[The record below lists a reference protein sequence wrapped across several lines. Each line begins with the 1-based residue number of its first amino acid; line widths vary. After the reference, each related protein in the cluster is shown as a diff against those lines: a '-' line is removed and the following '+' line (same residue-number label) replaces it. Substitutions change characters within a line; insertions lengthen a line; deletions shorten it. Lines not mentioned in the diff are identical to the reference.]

1 MGELMGAGMFD
12 FPDDGINGAGGAGG
26 AVPQNPL
33 ADLIG
38 NHELHELH
46 GGAPGSVGGLTDGLG
61 GVGEGGGFT
70 GGGSGLTV
78 EYGGREYYVD
88 ELNSHDP
95 NAHDPNRAPGQRNGD
110 NSGAHAGARPES
122 QSSASPGSNSSADPG
137 AGPGARSWHGSGGVE
152 ESVTIADDQGMSIL
166 SDTDGDGKVDYVSSV
181 SYDGRWSAWR
191 WIETGEAEG
200 ASERKNR
207 NTPDTGNNQWQADAW
222 KCVDRGEWG

>member
-1 MGELMGAGMFD
+1 MGDLMDMGMFD
-12 FPDDGINGAGGAGG
+12 FPDDGIT
-26 AVPQNPL
+26 PQNPL

-38 NHELHELH
+38 AHELHELH
-46 GGAPGSVGGLTDGLG
+46 GGAPGNPGSLGGLG
-61 GVGEGGGFT
+61 GLGGGL
-70 GGGSGLTV
+70 GSGLTV

-95 NAHDPNRAPGQRNGD
+95 NAHDPNRAPGQRGGAH
-110 NSGAHAGARPES
+110 SGAHTESHFGAS
-122 QSSASPGSNSSADPG
+122 QGSNSSADPS
-137 AGPGARSWHGSGGVE
+137 AGPGASPGSDPGARAWYGSGGVE

-181 SYDGRWSAWR
+181 SYDGQWSAWR

-200 ASERKNR
+200 ASQRKNDD
-207 NTPDTGNNQWQADAW
+207 TPDPGKGRWQTDAW

>member
-1 MGELMGAGMFD
+1 MGELMEMGMFD

-38 NHELHELH
+38 SHELHELH
-46 GGAPGSVGGLTDGLG
+46 GGAPGTVGGLTDGLG
-61 GVGEGGGFT
+61 
-70 GGGSGLTV
+70 GLTV

-95 NAHDPNRAPGQRNGD
+95 NAHDPNRAPGQHN
-110 NSGAHAGARPES
+110 AAGADGTNS
-122 QSSASPGSNSSADPG
+122 SNSRAN
-137 AGPGARSWHGSGGVE
+137 SWHGSGGVE

-181 SYDGRWSAWR
+181 SYDGQWSAWR

-200 ASERKNR
+200 VSERKNR

>member
-1 MGELMGAGMFD
+1 MGDLMDMGMFD
-12 FPDDGINGAGGAGG
+12 FPDDGIT
-26 AVPQNPL
+26 PQNPL

-38 NHELHELH
+38 AHELHELH
-46 GGAPGSVGGLTDGLG
+46 GGAPGTVGGLTDGLG
-61 GVGEGGGFT
+61 
-70 GGGSGLTV
+70 GLTV

-88 ELNSHDP
+88 ELNS
-95 NAHDPNRAPGQRNGD
+95 HDPNRAPGQRNGD

-181 SYDGRWSAWR
+181 SYDGQWSAWR

-200 ASERKNR
+200 ASQRKNDD
-207 NTPDTGNNQWQADAW
+207 TPDPGKGRWQTDAW

>member
-12 FPDDGINGAGGAGG
+12 FPDDGLNGAGGAGG

-38 NHELHELH
+38 SHELHELH
-46 GGAPGSVGGLTDGLG
+46 GGAPGTVGGLTDGLG
-61 GVGEGGGFT
+61 
-70 GGGSGLTV
+70 GLTV

-95 NAHDPNRAPGQRNGD
+95 NAHDPNRAPGQ
-110 NSGAHAGARPES
+110 HAGQHNAAGADGTIS
-122 QSSASPGSNSSADPG
+122 SNSRAN
-137 AGPGARSWHGSGGVE
+137 SWHGSGGVE

-181 SYDGRWSAWR
+181 SYDGQWSAWR

>member
-1 MGELMGAGMFD
+1 MGELMDMGMFD
-12 FPDDGINGAGGAGG
+12 FPDDGFNGVGGVGG

-38 NHELHELH
+38 SHELHELH
-46 GGAPGSVGGLTDGLG
+46 GGAPGNPGSLGGLG
-61 GVGEGGGFT
+61 GGL
-70 GGGSGLTV
+70 GSGLTV

-95 NAHDPNRAPGQRNGD
+95 NAHDPNRAPGQ
-110 NSGAHAGARPES
+110 HAGQNNA
-122 QSSASPGSNSSADPG
+122 AGADGTNSTNSRAN
-137 AGPGARSWHGSGGVE
+137 SWHGSGGVE

-181 SYDGRWSAWR
+181 SYDGQWSAWR
-191 WIETGEAEG
+191 WIEAGEAEG
-200 ASERKNR
+200 AHIRKSS
-207 NTPDTGNNQWQADAW
+207 NTPDTGHGRWQTDAW

>member
-1 MGELMGAGMFD
+1 MGDLMDMGMFD
-12 FPDDGINGAGGAGG
+12 FPDDGIT
-26 AVPQNPL
+26 PQNPL

-38 NHELHELH
+38 AHELHELH
-46 GGAPGSVGGLTDGLG
+46 GGAPGTVGGLTDGLG
-61 GVGEGGGFT
+61 
-70 GGGSGLTV
+70 GLTV

-88 ELNSHDP
+88 ELNS
-95 NAHDPNRAPGQRNGD
+95 HDPNRAPGQRNGD

-181 SYDGRWSAWR
+181 SYDGQWSAWR

>member
-1 MGELMGAGMFD
+1 MGELMEMGMFD

-38 NHELHELH
+38 SHELHELH
-46 GGAPGSVGGLTDGLG
+46 GGAPGTVGGLTDGLG
-61 GVGEGGGFT
+61 
-70 GGGSGLTV
+70 GLTV

-95 NAHDPNRAPGQRNGD
+95 NAHDPNRAPGQHNAAGADGTNSTNTRA
-110 NSGAHAGARPES
+110 NSG
-122 QSSASPGSNSSADPG
+122 
-137 AGPGARSWHGSGGVE
+137 HGSGGVE

-181 SYDGRWSAWR
+181 SYDGQWSAWR

-200 ASERKNR
+200 ASQRKNT
-207 NTPDTGNNQWQADAW
+207 NTPDPGNNQWQADAW

>member
-1 MGELMGAGMFD
+1 MGELMEMGMFD

-38 NHELHELH
+38 SHELHELH
-46 GGAPGSVGGLTDGLG
+46 GGAPGTVGGLTDGLG
-61 GVGEGGGFT
+61 
-70 GGGSGLTV
+70 GLTV

-95 NAHDPNRAPGQRNGD
+95 NAHDPNRAPGQHN
-110 NSGAHAGARPES
+110 AAGADS
-122 QSSASPGSNSSADPG
+122 TNSTNTRAN
-137 AGPGARSWHGSGGVE
+137 SWHGSGGVE

-181 SYDGRWSAWR
+181 SYDGQWSAWR

-200 ASERKNR
+200 ASQRKNT
-207 NTPDTGNNQWQADAW
+207 NTPDPGNNQWQADAW

>member
-1 MGELMGAGMFD
+1 MGELMDMGMFD
-12 FPDDGINGAGGAGG
+12 FPDDGFNGVGGAGG

-38 NHELHELH
+38 SHELHELH
-46 GGAPGSVGGLTDGLG
+46 GGAPGNPGSLGGLG
-61 GVGEGGGFT
+61 GLGGGL
-70 GGGSGLTV
+70 GSGLTV

-95 NAHDPNRAPGQRNGD
+95 NAHDPNRAPGQ
-110 NSGAHAGARPES
+110 HAGQNNA
-122 QSSASPGSNSSADPG
+122 AGADATNSTNSRAN
-137 AGPGARSWHGSGGVE
+137 SWHGSGGVE

-181 SYDGRWSAWR
+181 SYDGQWSAWR
-191 WIETGEAEG
+191 WMETGEAEG
-200 ASERKNR
+200 ASQRKNS
-207 NTPDTGNNQWQADAW
+207 NTPDTGKGRWQTDAW

>member
-1 MGELMGAGMFD
+1 MGDLMDMGMFA
-12 FPDDGINGAGGAGG
+12 FPDDGINGAGSAGG

-38 NHELHELH
+38 SHELH
-46 GGAPGSVGGLTDGLG
+46 GGAAGTVGGLADGLG
-61 GVGEGGGFT
+61 
-70 GGGSGLTV
+70 GLTV

-88 ELNSHDP
+88 ELNSHAP
-95 NAHDPNRAPGQRNGD
+95 NAHDPNRAPGQRGGAH
-110 NSGAHAGARPES
+110 SGAHTESHFGAS
-122 QSSASPGSNSSADPG
+122 QGSNSSADPS
-137 AGPGARSWHGSGGVE
+137 AGPGASPGSDPGARAWYGSGGVE

-181 SYDGRWSAWR
+181 SYDGQWSAWR

-200 ASERKNR
+200 ASQRKNDD
-207 NTPDTGNNQWQADAW
+207 TPDPGKGRWQTDAW

>member
-1 MGELMGAGMFD
+1 MGGLMGAGMFD
-12 FPDDGINGAGGAGG
+12 FPDDGLNGAGGAGG

-38 NHELHELH
+38 SHELHELH
-46 GGAPGSVGGLTDGLG
+46 GGAPGTVGGLTDGLG
-61 GVGEGGGFT
+61 
-70 GGGSGLTV
+70 GLTV

-95 NAHDPNRAPGQRNGD
+95 NAHDPNRAPGQYAGRHN
-110 NSGAHAGARPES
+110 AAGAD
-122 QSSASPGSNSSADPG
+122 GTNSINSRAN
-137 AGPGARSWHGSGGVE
+137 SWHGSGGVE

-166 SDTDGDGKVDYVSSV
+166 SDTDGDGRVDYVSSV
-181 SYDGRWSAWR
+181 SYDGQWSAWR
-191 WIETGEAEG
+191 WIESGEAEG
-200 ASERKNR
+200 ASQRKNS

>member
-1 MGELMGAGMFD
+1 MGELMNMGVFD

-38 NHELHELH
+38 SHELHELH
-46 GGAPGSVGGLTDGLG
+46 GGAPGTVGGLTDGLG
-61 GVGEGGGFT
+61 
-70 GGGSGLTV
+70 GLTV

-88 ELNSHDP
+88 ELNS
-95 NAHDPNRAPGQRNGD
+95 HDPNRAPGQRNGD

-122 QSSASPGSNSSADPG
+122 QFSASPGSNSSADPG

-200 ASERKNR
+200 ASERKNS

>member
-1 MGELMGAGMFD
+1 MGELMDMGMFD
-12 FPDDGINGAGGAGG
+12 FPDDGIT
-26 AVPQNPL
+26 PQNPL

-38 NHELHELH
+38 AHELHELH
-46 GGAPGSVGGLTDGLG
+46 GGAPGNPGNPGGLG
-61 GVGEGGGFT
+61 GLGGGL
-70 GGGSGLTV
+70 GSGLTV

-88 ELNSHDP
+88 ELNSRDP
-95 NAHDPNRAPGQRNGD
+95 NAHDPNRAPGQR
-110 NSGAHAGARPES
+110 SGAHSGTHPES
-122 QSSASPGSNSSADPG
+122 HSGATPGSNSSVDPG
-137 AGPGARSWHGSGGVE
+137 ANPSAGPGSDPGARAWYGSGGVE

-200 ASERKNR
+200 VSERKNS
-207 NTPDTGNNQWQADAW
+207 NTPDPGKGRWQTDAW

>member
-1 MGELMGAGMFD
+1 MGELMDMGMFD
-12 FPDDGINGAGGAGG
+12 FPDDGIT
-26 AVPQNPL
+26 PQNPL

-46 GGAPGSVGGLTDGLG
+46 GGAPGNPGGLG
-61 GVGEGGGFT
+61 GLGGGL
-70 GGGSGLTV
+70 GSGLTV

-88 ELNSHDP
+88 ELNSHEP
-95 NAHDPNRAPGQRNGD
+95 NAHDPNRAPGQR
-110 NSGAHAGARPES
+110 SGAHSGTHPES
-122 QSSASPGSNSSADPG
+122 HSGASPGSNSSVDPG
-137 AGPGARSWHGSGGVE
+137 ANPSAGPGSDPGARAWYGSGGVE

-200 ASERKNR
+200 ASERKNS
-207 NTPDTGNNQWQADAW
+207 NTPDPGKGRWQTDAW

>member
-1 MGELMGAGMFD
+1 MGELMDMGMFD
-12 FPDDGINGAGGAGG
+12 FPDDGLT
-26 AVPQNPL
+26 PQNPL

-38 NHELHELH
+38 AHELHELH
-46 GGAPGSVGGLTDGLG
+46 GGAPGNPGSLGDLGGLG
-61 GVGEGGGFT
+61 G
-70 GGGSGLTV
+70 GLTV

-95 NAHDPNRAPGQRNGD
+95 NAHDPNRAPGQRGGAH
-110 NSGAHAGARPES
+110 SGAYPES
-122 QSSASPGSNSSADPG
+122 HSGADPG
-137 AGPGARSWHGSGGVE
+137 ADPGARAWYGSGGVE

-181 SYDGRWSAWR
+181 SYDGQWSAWR

-200 ASERKNR
+200 ASQRKNDD
-207 NTPDTGNNQWQADAW
+207 TPDPGKGRWQTDAW

>member
-1 MGELMGAGMFD
+1 MGELMEMGMFD
-12 FPDDGINGAGGAGG
+12 FPDDVINGAGSAGG

-38 NHELHELH
+38 SHELH
-46 GGAPGSVGGLTDGLG
+46 GGAAGTVGGLADGLG
-61 GVGEGGGFT
+61 
-70 GGGSGLTV
+70 GLTV

-95 NAHDPNRAPGQRNGD
+95 NAHDPNRAPVQRNGD

>member
-12 FPDDGINGAGGAGG
+12 FPDDGLNGAGGAGG

-38 NHELHELH
+38 SYELHELH
-46 GGAPGSVGGLTDGLG
+46 GGAPGTVGGLTDGLG
-61 GVGEGGGFT
+61 
-70 GGGSGLTV
+70 GLTV

-95 NAHDPNRAPGQRNGD
+95 NAHDPNRAPGQ
-110 NSGAHAGARPES
+110 HAGQNNAAGADGT
-122 QSSASPGSNSSADPG
+122 SSSNSRAN
-137 AGPGARSWHGSGGVE
+137 SWHGSGGVE

-181 SYDGRWSAWR
+181 SYDGQWSAWR

-200 ASERKNR
+200 ASQRKNS

>member
-1 MGELMGAGMFD
+1 MGELMDMGMFD
-12 FPDDGINGAGGAGG
+12 FPDDGLT
-26 AVPQNPL
+26 PQNPL

-38 NHELHELH
+38 NHELRGGLQ
-46 GGAPGSVGGLTDGLG
+46 GAPGSLDDLGGGLG

-95 NAHDPNRAPGQRNGD
+95 NAHDPNRAPGQR
-110 NSGAHAGARPES
+110 SGAHSGTHPES
-122 QSSASPGSNSSADPG
+122 HSGASPGSNSSVDPG
-137 AGPGARSWHGSGGVE
+137 ANPSAGPGSDPGARAWYGSGGVE

-200 ASERKNR
+200 ASERKNS
-207 NTPDTGNNQWQADAW
+207 NTPDPGNNQWQADAW

>member
-1 MGELMGAGMFD
+1 MGELMNMGVFD
-12 FPDDGINGAGGAGG
+12 FPDDGIT
-26 AVPQNPL
+26 PQNPL

-38 NHELHELH
+38 SHELHELH
-46 GGAPGSVGGLTDGLG
+46 GGAPGTVGGLTDGLG
-61 GVGEGGGFT
+61 
-70 GGGSGLTV
+70 GLTV

-88 ELNSHDP
+88 ELNS
-95 NAHDPNRAPGQRNGD
+95 HDPNRAPGQRNGD

-181 SYDGRWSAWR
+181 SYDGQWSAWR

>member
-12 FPDDGINGAGGAGG
+12 FPDDGLNGAGGTGG

-38 NHELHELH
+38 SHELHELH
-46 GGAPGSVGGLTDGLG
+46 GGAPGTVGGLTDGLG
-61 GVGEGGGFT
+61 
-70 GGGSGLTV
+70 GLTV

-95 NAHDPNRAPGQRNGD
+95 NAHDPNRAPGQ
-110 NSGAHAGARPES
+110 HAGQYAGQHNAAGADGTNS
-122 QSSASPGSNSSADPG
+122 SNSRAN
-137 AGPGARSWHGSGGVE
+137 SWHGSGGVE

-181 SYDGRWSAWR
+181 SYDGQWSAWR

>member
-1 MGELMGAGMFD
+1 MGDLMDMGMFD
-12 FPDDGINGAGGAGG
+12 FPDDGIT
-26 AVPQNPL
+26 PQNPL

-38 NHELHELH
+38 AHELHELH
-46 GGAPGSVGGLTDGLG
+46 GGAPGNPGSLGGGLG
-61 GVGEGGGFT
+61 GGL
-70 GGGSGLTV
+70 GSGLTV

-95 NAHDPNRAPGQRNGD
+95 NAHDPNRAPGQRGGAH
-110 NSGAHAGARPES
+110 SGAHTESHFGAS
-122 QSSASPGSNSSADPG
+122 QGSNSSADPS
-137 AGPGARSWHGSGGVE
+137 AGPGASPGSDPGARAWYGSGGVE

-181 SYDGRWSAWR
+181 SYDGQWSAWR

-200 ASERKNR
+200 ASQRKNDD
-207 NTPDTGNNQWQADAW
+207 TPDPGRGRWQTDAW

>member
-1 MGELMGAGMFD
+1 MGELMEMGMFD
-12 FPDDGINGAGGAGG
+12 FPDDGINGAGSAGG

-38 NHELHELH
+38 SHELH
-46 GGAPGSVGGLTDGLG
+46 GGAAGTVGGLTDGLG
-61 GVGEGGGFT
+61 
-70 GGGSGLTV
+70 GLTV

-88 ELNSHDP
+88 ELNSHAP
-95 NAHDPNRAPGQRNGD
+95 NTHDPNRAPVQRNGD
-110 NSGAHAGARPES
+110 NSGAHAGAHPES
-122 QSSASPGSNSSADPG
+122 QSSASSGSNSDATSG
-137 AGPGARSWHGSGGVE
+137 TRSWHGSGGVE

-181 SYDGRWSAWR
+181 SYDGQWSAWR

-222 KCVDRGEWG
+222 KCVDRGQWG